1 MRIAIID
8 TEIYNKNDRVVTS
21 NECKSDNKTD
31 YTHGDNIAKIIHF
44 EAPESEIISIKALAE
59 NNRGNLVDLIE
70 AIEKAIDLKADIINM
85 SLGFTSNSYKGL
97 EDLHKVCIRAYGERR
112 VLVAAY
118 KNGLY
123 KTVKSYPAYFDEVI
137 GVGYDIRHYE
147 GISRYNSNLL
157 FANNTVYIPNV
168 QKNSIRVGSS
178 YLTAYVSGVIASS
191 RLNKYEFI
199 LEFFTQ
205 NIGKNIYFNKY
216 TFDFRKFFYEKKFCY
231 LGDINNLIDIGQVRD
246 FYLRWMQGELI
257 DYKDARVLK
266 KCKNADIIILGMIE
280 EWINSK
286 FVYDIIIWAA
296 IRGKTIIMPFPYIN
310 TNERK
315 RMKENYGADIICLY
329 L

>member
-1 MRIAIID
+1 MTGVQTCALP
-8 TEIYNKNDRVVTS
+8 IY
-21 NECKSDNKTD
+21 
-31 YTHGDNIAKIIHF
+31 
-44 EAPESEIISIKALAE
+44 
-59 NNRGNLVDLIE
+59 
-70 AIEKAIDLKADIINM
+70 
-85 SLGFTSNSYKGL
+85 
-97 EDLHKVCIRAYGERR
+97 KVCIRAYGERR

-147 GISRYNSNLL
+147 GISRNNSNLL

-191 RLNKYEFI
+191 RLNKYECI

-246 FYLRWMQGELI
+246 FYLRWMQ
-257 DYKDARVLK
+257 D
-266 KCKNADIIILGMIE
+266 
-280 EWINSK
+280 
-286 FVYDIIIWAA
+286 
-296 IRGKTIIMPFPYIN
+296 
-310 TNERK
+310 RK
-315 RMKENYGADIICLY
+315 SVV
-329 L
+329 